1 MYERILQAV
10 TGTLWAIAPDKLDQM
25 MAVLDLRVR
34 GGHVDAGMIAEV
46 AAAARKDRAVRTTK
60 QVAVLPILGT
70 LTQRADLMT
79 ESSGFA
85 STESIGR
92 EFDRLIAEP
101 SVASIVLDVDSPGG
115 SVYGVRELSDKIF
128 AARGTKRIVAVANS
142 YAASAAY
149 YIATAADELVVT
161 PSGQVGSI
169 GVVAVH
175 LDASELNAA
184 MGIKPTYIT
193 YGRYKAEFNEDEPLP
208 DEARAEAQRNV
219 DVIGKQFDRDV
230 ARNRGTTAAVV
241 RSDFGQ
247 GRVYL
252 AQEAVERGMADKV
265 GTLEETVQRLQE
277 GTYRTNRRSVQ
288 AARNRLALHKHLT
301 FPR

>member
-1 MYERILQAV
+1 
-10 TGTLWAIAPDKLDQM
+10 
-25 MAVLDLRVR
+25 
-34 GGHVDAGMIAEV
+34 
-46 AAAARKDRAVRTTK
+46 
-60 QVAVLPILGT
+60 
-70 LTQRADLMT
+70 
-79 ESSGFA
+79 
-85 STESIGR
+85 
-92 EFDRLIAEP
+92 
-101 SVASIVLDVDSPGG
+101 
-115 SVYGVRELSDKIF
+115 
-128 AARGTKRIVAVANS
+128 
-142 YAASAAY
+142 
-149 YIATAADELVVT
+149 
-161 PSGQVGSI
+161 VGSI